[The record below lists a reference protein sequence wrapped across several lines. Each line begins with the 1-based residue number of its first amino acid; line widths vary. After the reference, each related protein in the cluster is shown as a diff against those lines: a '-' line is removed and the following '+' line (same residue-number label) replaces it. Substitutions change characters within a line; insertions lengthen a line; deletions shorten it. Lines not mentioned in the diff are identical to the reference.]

1 MSSKRAILEELEG
14 ISPLLAE
21 IKLEAR
27 SPEVSEQY
35 FREMQADVLWRIRQ
49 EEQLHV
55 EAGHS
60 PSEISG
66 RASWWQSSLW
76 VWISRPAVAIG
87 MIALGVLVL
96 PPLLQEKKSAQFSQL
111 TAEETLDFIVEH
123 AELFEPE
130 ELLSALPE
138 SSVWMETLPAQD
150 EPAREELMD
159 AIMETLDTEDLE
171 TLY

>member
-14 ISPLLAE
+14 ISPLLAQ
-21 IKLEAR
+21 IKSEAR
-27 SPEVSEQY
+27 SLEVSEQY
-35 FREMQADVLWRIRQ
+35 FREMQADVLWKIRQ
-49 EEQLHV
+49 EEQLRA
-55 EAGHS
+55 EAGNS

-66 RASWWQSSLW
+66 RASWWRNSLW
-76 VWISRPAVAIG
+76 VWIWRPAVAIG

-96 PPLLQEKKSAQFSQL
+96 PPLFQEKKSAQFSQL
-111 TAEETLDFIVEH
+111 TAEETLDYIVEH

-138 SSVWMETLPAQD
+138 EYAKIDILPIKDEPAGEALLDAMMETLN
-150 EPAREELMD
+150 
-159 AIMETLDTEDLE
+159 TEDLE